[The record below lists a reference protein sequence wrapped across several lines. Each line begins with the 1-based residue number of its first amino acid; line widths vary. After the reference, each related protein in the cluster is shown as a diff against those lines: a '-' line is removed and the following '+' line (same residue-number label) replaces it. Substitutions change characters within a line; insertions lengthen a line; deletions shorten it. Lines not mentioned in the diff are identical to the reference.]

1 MTRQRPLPLVLL
13 VVMALFA
20 AACAGPAGR
29 DAIQLTATFDDVA
42 DLVTNHEVRAGDVP
56 IGVITAIELDEDNRA
71 LVTMSIRSDTGL
83 PADIEAA
90 LNRTSLLGER
100 YIDLRPRGEGGAL
113 EDGMHIGDTRMVTD
127 FEDLVAS
134 GDRVLSL
141 VASDQLNAAIET
153 GAIAF
158 GGRGGLLGQF
168 LGDLEG
174 FVSSYNEGSDDL
186 VRLIDALDGLATTL
200 APDAE
205 VNAEGLAVLERAS
218 RVLEEEDDRLLDALS
233 DLSDLADNGAQLLED
248 HRTEIEDS
256 IRTLRVVLSQ
266 ITRID
271 GAMADVLT
279 WLPRHNI
286 HVPNGVALEQGS
298 GRHVA
303 QVWLDFIICGIN
315 DVPGDPARACD
326 PPNPGQPSPHPD
338 EFPRSEECYDDLEA
352 CREETDRENRGEAAP
367 EERR

>member
-1 MTRQRPLPLVLL
+1 MRRLPRFPVHLL
-13 VVMALFA
+13 VVVALVA
-20 AACAGPAGR
+20 TACGPAGR
-29 DAIQLTATFDDVA
+29 DAIELTATFDDVG
-42 DLVTNHEVRAGDVP
+42 DLVTDHQVRAGDVP
-56 IGVITAIELDEDNRA
+56 IGVITDIELDEQHRA
-71 LVTMSIRSDTGL
+71 LVTMRVRSDTGL
-83 PADIEAA
+83 PAETEAA

-100 YIDLRPRGEGGAL
+100 FVDLRPLGQGGSL
-113 EDGMHIGDTRMVTD
+113 EDGDHLEDTRVITD

-168 LGDLEG
+168 VSDVEG
-174 FVSSYNEGSDDL
+174 FVGSYNEGSNDL
-186 VRLIDALDGLATTL
+186 VRVIDALDGLSTTL

-233 DLSDLADNGAQLLED
+233 DLTSLSENGAQLLAD
-248 HRTEIEDS
+248 HRQEIDDS
-256 IRTLRVVLSQ
+256 IRRLRILLAQ

-271 GAMADVLT
+271 GAMSDLLT

-286 HVPNGVALEQGS
+286 HVPNGVVLEQGS

-303 QVWLDFIICGIN
+303 QVWLDFIVCGVN
-315 DVPGDPARACD
+315 DVPGDPSRACD
-326 PPNPGQPSPHPD
+326 PPNPGQPSPPPD
-338 EFPRSEECYDDLEA
+338 QYARSEECYDDLDA
-352 CREETDRENRGEAAP
+352 CREETDRENGR
-367 EERR
+367 

>member
-1 MTRQRPLPLVLL
+1 MTARAPLPLVAL
-13 VVMALFA
+13 VVLAMLA
-20 AACAGPAGR
+20 AACAGPAGN
-29 DAIQLTATFDDVA
+29 DAIQLTATFDDVG

-56 IGVITAIELDEDNRA
+56 IGVITAIDLTDDHRA
-71 LVTMSIRSDTGL
+71 KVTMSIRPDTGL
-83 PADIEAA
+83 PAETEAA

-100 YIDLRPRGEGGAL
+100 FIDLRPLGEGGSLA
-113 EDGMHIGDTRMVTD
+113 DGAHLDDTRVVTD

-168 LGDLEG
+168 LSDLEG
-174 FVSSYNEGSDDL
+174 FVGSYNEGRDDL
-186 VRLIDALDGLATTL
+186 VRVIDALDGLATTL

-205 VNAEGLAVLERAS
+205 VNAEGFAVLERAS
-218 RVLEEEDDRLLDALS
+218 RVLEEEDDRLLDALA
-233 DLSDLADNGAQLLED
+233 DLTSLADNGAALLEE
-248 HRTEIEDS
+248 HRQEIEDS
-256 IRTLRVVLSQ
+256 VRRLRILLAQ

-279 WLPRHNI
+279 WAPRHNI
-286 HVPNGVALEQGS
+286 HVPNGVVLEQAS

-326 PPNPGQPSPHPD
+326 PPNPNQPSPKPD
-338 EFPRSEECYDDLEA
+338 EWPRSEECYDDLEA
-352 CREETDRENRGEAAP
+352 CREETDREAGRS
-367 EERR
+367 